1 MKIFTSRFLLLFV
14 ILFLLIPIKSSNT
27 SGETNTEPIIV
38 FVGDSNTAENF
49 ANESYVIQLKSIGE
63 PWKNASLINEGH
75 DGWGMFSY
83 KDKPDLIEEKIINH
97 QPDYVIIALGG
108 NDFLRFHTSYGF
120 DINYRYFLNTLL
132 ELDTDKKIKGIFI
145 ANIYWGTL
153 DLSETF
159 ENRYYA
165 FQNVIGNISLEYN
178 LPLMDFFATTV
189 DHPEYYLADNIHLND
204 LGQHAIAGEVNRVSA
219 DPIINMEIMNIS
231 TPIESSSTTK
241 DNAIYPTSI
250 VFVGLLVLINWKKCK
265 YK

>member
-1 MKIFTSRFLLLFV
+1 M
-14 ILFLLIPIKSSNT
+14 
-27 SGETNTEPIIV
+27 
-38 FVGDSNTAENF
+38 GDSNTAENF